1 MGSGWIKSAFA
12 VAGAAFLL
20 LLLAMAAAF
29 GLPLIMAQQT
39 VRSAEADGRINARTW
54 EEALPRRVAE
64 AIIAAEFGDDHE
76 GRGLLAPSA
85 EAAALA
91 RVLTRRRNAMTRLL
105 AAWMLDAKYE
115 PNAMIDDYARLA
127 YFGRNAFGVNDAAQS
142 WFAKSSGE
150 LTSAEAA
157 FLALLL
163 ASPSDPT
170 SGEAAA
176 RRARIGREIILL
188 RMRQRGFIDDRE
200 LEEARAARLGV
211 TPPSQSGSGP

>member
-1 MGSGWIKSAFA
+1 
-12 VAGAAFLL
+12 
-20 LLLAMAAAF
+20 
-29 GLPLIMAQQT
+29 
-39 VRSAEADGRINARTW
+39 
-54 EEALPRRVAE
+54 
-64 AIIAAEFGDDHE
+64 
-76 GRGLLAPSA
+76 
-85 EAAALA
+85 
-91 RVLTRRRNAMTRLL
+91 MTRLL

>member
-29 GLPLIMAQQT
+29 GLPLIVAQQT
-39 VRSAEADGRINARTW
+39 VRAAEADGRINARTW

-64 AIIAAEFGDDHE
+64 AIIAAEFGDDRH

-85 EAAALA
+85 EAAALG
-91 RVLTRRRNAMTRLL
+91 RVLTRRRNAATGLA

-127 YFGRNAFGVNDAAQS
+127 YVGRNAFGVNDAAQN
-142 WFAKSSGE
+142 WFGKSPGE

-163 ASPSDPT
+163 TSPSDPT

-188 RMRQRGFIDDRE
+188 QMRQRGFIDDRE
-200 LEEARAARLGV
+200 LAEARGASLGV
-211 TPPSQSGSGP
+211 TPPSQSEAGP